1 MKGRE
6 VFKFAVE
13 KFCESFHEL
22 LEKNNLTVAD
32 IDLIVPHQANVRII
46 NKLIDMLKVDP
57 NKVVVTIDRHS
68 NTSAATIPL
77 ALNEVKD
84 RIESDKKI
92 VLLSMG
98 AGFTWGAAL
107 INM

>member
-1 MKGRE
+1 MTL
-6 VFKFAVE
+6 F
-13 KFCESFHEL
+13 
-22 LEKNNLTVAD
+22 EKNSLKIRD

-46 NKLIDMLKVDP
+46 NKLIDVLKIDP

-77 ALNEVKD
+77 ALNEIKD
-84 RIESDKKI
+84 SIGSNKNV

-98 AGFTWGAAL
+98 AGFTWGAVL
-107 INM
+107 IKM